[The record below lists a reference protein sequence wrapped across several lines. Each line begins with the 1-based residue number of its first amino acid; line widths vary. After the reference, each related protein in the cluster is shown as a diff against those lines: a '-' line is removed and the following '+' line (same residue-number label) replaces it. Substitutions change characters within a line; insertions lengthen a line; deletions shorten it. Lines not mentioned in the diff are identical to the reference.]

1 MALVKPDSNA
11 GKIRAAFEE
20 NPSLS
25 CEDVAK
31 LLKQP
36 LSTVKI
42 VMHQKHCRETKKSF
56 KLQGKGQIYRAKI
69 TPENKNLVANQ
80 TDIRSEN
87 LDFIA
92 NNKLGYLEGNIVQ
105 CLVHWQAEKRIS
117 DLNLAQKLL
126 VKLIEVNS

>member
-1 MALVKPDSNA
+1 M
-11 GKIRAAFEE
+11 
-20 NPSLS
+20 
-25 CEDVAK
+25 
-31 LLKQP
+31 
-36 LSTVKI
+36 
-42 VMHQKHCRETKKSF
+42 
-56 KLQGKGQIYRAKI
+56 
-69 TPENKNLVANQ
+69 ANQ